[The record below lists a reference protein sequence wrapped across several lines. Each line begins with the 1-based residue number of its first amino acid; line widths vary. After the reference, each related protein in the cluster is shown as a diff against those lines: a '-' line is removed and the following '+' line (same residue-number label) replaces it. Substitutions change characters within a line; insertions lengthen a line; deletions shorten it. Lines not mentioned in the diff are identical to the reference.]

1 MEDCFLQAINLL
13 SLVVSTFLNSR
24 QIGAFKMTRNFTFGL
39 WTVSN
44 PGRTTFGAPTR
55 PVLRPWDVI
64 NLLGEVNAD
73 NAAAGIAERVYGV
86 NFHDDDVWAVET
98 GQTERDD
105 IEGRCRDALTKHGL
119 EVPMATVNHFTH
131 PGFKDGA
138 LSSRS
143 DEVRAYAVQKAM
155 RAMDLGNRFGAKIF
169 VMWPGGEGKSTNTGV
184 DSVQRVKWYR
194 EGVNALIAYNQQ
206 KGYGYR
212 FAFEAKPNEPMSHI
226 LFPTTG
232 DFLAFT
238 TTLDDPSICGVNPEK
253 AHETMAGLSFVDT
266 VARALDMGKLFHID
280 LNDQLPGRFD
290 QDFRFGAEDWKETF
304 FLVRLLVKSGWAN
317 TGMLHFDAHPY
328 RTANRDDVKAFA
340 AGCMASWRIF
350 ESRIA
355 DVDGDAKLS
364 KLLTGLH
371 YPNPKFS
378 NMVANKDLAGLASTT
393 FDPAALAQLAWHEEA
408 ADQRLFE
415 VLFGR

>member
-1 MEDCFLQAINLL
+1 MSI
-13 SLVVSTFLNSR
+13 R
-24 QIGAFKMTRNFTFGL
+24 RFTFGL

-44 PGRTTFGAPTR
+44 PGRTTFGAATR
-55 PVLRPWDVI
+55 EQMRPWDVI
-64 NLLGEVNAD
+64 NLLGEVNAE
-73 NAAAGIAERVYGV
+73 NAASGVPDRVYGV
-86 NFHDDDVWAVET
+86 NFHDDDVWAVGT
-98 GQTERDD
+98 GPAERAD
-105 IEGRCRDALTKHGL
+105 IEARCREALTAHGL
-119 EVPMATVNHFTH
+119 KVPMATVNHFTH
-131 PGFKDGA
+131 PAFKDGA

-155 RAMDLGNRFGAKIF
+155 RAMDLGNRFGADIF

-184 DSVQRVKWYR
+184 DTIQRVKWYR
-194 EGVNALIAYNQQ
+194 EGVNALIGYNKL
-206 KGYGYR
+206 KGYNYR

-232 DFLAFT
+232 DFLAFA

-253 AHETMAGLSFVDT
+253 AHETMSGLSFVDT
-266 VARALDMGKLFHID
+266 IARAIEMGKLFHID

-304 FLVRLLVKSGWAN
+304 FLVRLLVKSGWAD

-340 AGCMASWRIF
+340 AGCMSAWRVF

-364 KLLTGLH
+364 DI
-371 YPNPKFS
+371 
-378 NMVANKDLAGLASTT
+378 VAGLSYPDAKFAGMVSGKDFARLNGTT
-393 FDPAALAQLAWHEEA
+393 FDPDKLAKLHWREEA
-408 ADQRLFE
+408 ADARLVE
-415 VLFGR
+415 VLLSRKS